1 MYFSQAKKEEW
12 IDLMNNDKMIRAM
25 VNNEILAFFVA
36 SSNLVETAR
45 SFHHTSPVATAALG
59 RLLSGAVMMGD
70 MLKNDDDKIT
80 IQITGD
86 GPLGGILVTADTKGK
101 VKGYVNNPLVILP
114 AKANGH
120 LDVGGAVGNG
130 TLSVIKDMGLKDTYN
145 GFVPLCTGEIAED
158 LTDYFLNSE
167 QTPASVGLGVLMDK
181 DTMSVKRAGGF
192 ILQVMPGASEETI
205 EKLEENISS
214 FGGITDRLMEEDSP
228 EYLLK
233 LLCKGLDYEITKEKN
248 VEFFCDCSRDR
259 VSRAIALL
267 GDVEL
272 KSMIND
278 NKPIEIKCQ
287 FCNKAY
293 SFSVEDLKEIQAN
306 KERKN

>member
-1 MYFSQAKKEEW
+1 
-12 IDLMNNDKMIRAM
+12 MNKDKMIRAM
-25 VNNEILAFFVA
+25 INNEILAFTITTK
-36 SSNLVETAR
+36 NLVETAR
-45 SFHHTSPVATAALG
+45 KFHHTSPIATAALG

-80 IQITGD
+80 VQITGD
-86 GPLGGILVTADTKGK
+86 GPLGGILVTADTRGK

-120 LDVGGAVGNG
+120 LDVGGAIGNG

-181 DTMSVKRAGGF
+181 DSMCVKRAGGF
-192 ILQVMPGASEETI
+192 ILQVMPGAREETI
-205 EKLEENISS
+205 SKLEDNISK
-214 FGGITDRLMEEDSP
+214 FGGVTDRLMEEDSP
-228 EYLLK
+228 EYILSV
-233 LLCKGLDYEITKEKN
+233 LCAGLDYEISKEKE
-248 VEFFCDCSRDR
+248 VGFYCDCSMDR

-272 KSMIND
+272 KSMIDD

-293 SFSVEDLKEIQAN
+293 NFSVEDLRNIKLS